1 MTARPIKPLPLPD
14 VPRAEIRSRP
24 RFMRLNPSELWVDG
38 LYQRELSAK
47 SKKLIEKLVREWD
60 WKRFSVPVVTRVDDA
75 WHVIDGQH
83 TAIAALSHGGI
94 GEIDVMVVEAGEIGD
109 RADAFLGHNRDRIAV
124 TNGELFFAAAASGDE
139 DVHTALNVCERAG
152 ATVLRN
158 PSPGRPFRPGEII
171 AVAALM
177 KLVKR
182 RSAMQA
188 RVVIEVLVNARLAPI
203 SAEAIN
209 AVDAVLHNQPY
220 GDVEPASVVE
230 AFQKFGSVISAKTVE
245 LALAKR
251 IPRAR
256 ALAIVLYQHAKRV
269 RRSPS
274 RAEPAASPHAA
285 PAHSTSASA
294 ALR

>member
-1 MTARPIKPLPLPD
+1 MTARPIQPLPLD
-14 VPRAEIRSRP
+14 GVPRAEIRPRP
-24 RFMRLNPSELWVDG
+24 RFMRLHPSELWVDG
-38 LYQRELSAK
+38 LYQRDLSSK
-47 SKKLIEKLVREWD
+47 SRKLIEKLVREWD
-60 WKRFSVPVVTRVDDA
+60 WKRFSVPVVTRVGDA
-75 WHVIDGQH
+75 WHIIDGQH

-94 GEIDVMVVEAGEIGD
+94 GEIDVMVVEADEVGE

-139 DVHTALNVCERAG
+139 DVLTAINVCERAG

-177 KLVKR
+177 KLVRR
-182 RSAMQA
+182 RSALQA
-188 RVVIEVLVNARLAPI
+188 RIVIEALVKARLAPI

-209 AVDAVLHNQPY
+209 AVDTVLHNPPY
-220 GDVEPASVVE
+220 GDVEADALVE
-230 AFQKFGSVISAKTVE
+230 AFHRHGSVIAAKTVE

-256 ALAIVLYQHAKRV
+256 ALAIVLYQHAKRG
-269 RRSPS
+269 RRS
-274 RAEPAASPHAA
+274 AAAGAQATPARHFETMNS
-285 PAHSTSASA
+285 
-294 ALR
+294 

>member
-1 MTARPIKPLPLPD
+1 MTARPIQPLSLPD

-24 RFMRLNPSELWVDG
+24 RFMRLHPSELWVDG
-38 LYQRELSAK
+38 LYQRDLSSK
-47 SKKLIEKLVREWD
+47 SRKLIEKLVREWD

-75 WHVIDGQH
+75 WHIIDGQH

-94 GEIDVMVVEAGEIGD
+94 GEIDVMVVEADEVGE

-139 DVHTALNVCERAG
+139 DVQTAINVCERAG

-177 KLVKR
+177 KLIRR
-182 RSAMQA
+182 RSALQA
-188 RVVIEVLVNARLAPI
+188 RIVIEALVKARLAPI

-209 AVDAVLHNQPY
+209 AVDTVLHNQPY
-220 GDVEPASVVE
+220 GDVEADALVE

-256 ALAIVLYQHAKRV
+256 ALTIVLYQHAKRS
-269 RRSPS
+269 RR
-274 RAEPAASPHAA
+274 AGA
-285 PAHSTSASA
+285 SASQGGSA
-294 ALR
+294 RQFEPINSINS

>member
-1 MTARPIKPLPLPD
+1 LTTARPIRPLALTN
-14 VPRAEIRSRP
+14 VARAEIGPRP
-24 RFMRLNPSELWVDG
+24 HIIRLDPADLWVDG
-38 LYQRELSAK
+38 VYQRDLSPK
-47 SKKLIEKLVREWD
+47 SLKLIEKLVREWD
-60 WKRFSVPVVTRVDDA
+60 WRRFSVPVVTKVDGA

-94 GEIDVMVVEAGEIGD
+94 GEIEVMVVESDAVGD
-109 RADAFLGHNRDRIAV
+109 RAEAFLGHNRDRIAV

-139 DVHTALNVCERAG
+139 DVHTALSVCQRAG

-188 RVVIEVLVNARLAPI
+188 RIVIETLVKAQLAPI
-203 SAEAIN
+203 SAEMIN
-209 AVDAVLHNQPY
+209 AIDAIFHAPIY
-220 GDVEPASVVE
+220 GDVEPDAVVD
-230 AFQKFGSVISAKTVE
+230 ALARFGSVIAPKAVE
-245 LALAKR
+245 LSLAKK

-256 ALAIVLYQHAKRV
+256 ALAVIIYQHTKKGRRV
-269 RRSPS
+269 NSATPGAGVPSQRREGSGLP
-274 RAEPAASPHAA
+274 
-285 PAHSTSASA
+285 
-294 ALR
+294 LN